1 MPHHFDKLV
10 GGTIAEAVLGE
21 FGLDE
26 VPEGRNLL
34 ATMIALIGGIVP
46 ATVTVAG
53 IALAATV
60 AAGTLR
66 ALTAIAAWVGTS
78 ALDGA
83 STLGGAS

>member
-10 GGTIAEAVLGE
+10 GGTIAEAVLRE

-26 VPEGRNLL
+26 IPEGRNLL
-34 ATMIALIGGIVP
+34 ATMITLIGGVVP

-66 ALTAIAAWVGTS
+66 ALTAIAAWVSRAPTRCR
-78 ALDGA
+78 ARLA
-83 STLGGAS
+83 A